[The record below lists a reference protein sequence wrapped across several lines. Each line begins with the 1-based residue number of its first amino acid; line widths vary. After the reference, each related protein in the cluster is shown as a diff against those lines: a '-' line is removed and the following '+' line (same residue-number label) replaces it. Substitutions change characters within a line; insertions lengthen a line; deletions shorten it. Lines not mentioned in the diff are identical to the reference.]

1 MAEGTGSEQ
10 LEKRVDTPE
19 PDPIADRS
27 FSAPLLL
34 FSLLM
39 IGTLVWALYD
49 EVIGQRPW
57 KDFQSDFVS
66 RYSRRLKRIKPQQRN
81 AEAEIKQSD
90 EYVKLNEEVEAAESE
105 TRPRAREI
113 EKQIKQIDRQ
123 VSDITDKF
131 QNTRAWIAAKNYQL
145 ETTES
150 ESSRN
155 GIRRSIEEKKNEP
168 IEVSYHN
175 EQDKEVEAKPTF
187 TQLEEMYNGLRDK
200 KAQLVTELIKLNAP
214 ANEARQKRD
223 HYLQDNLVGLT
234 EQQVGQLINKMDN
247 FEYRIKQI
255 HVAEANIVDRC
266 ESCHLGVREPITLT
280 AARSSIGRK
289 VFVSHPEKDL
299 LKIHDPDRFGCSTC
313 HGGNGRATVSTEK
326 GHGRYEHWLWPL
338 YYKENVQAGC
348 NQCHNADRV
357 TPMAT
362 TLNRGKDL
370 FQNRGCV
377 GCHRYEGFDRD
388 ADALSNARQ
397 SIKQL
402 ELDRETRQRE
412 IAQTRMAA
420 DQAQSD
426 EEAAALLHRVDALR
440 QTISQIDA
448 QIDQYDIRS
457 KYLMQDVKRVGPN
470 LKEVKAKLRR
480 DWIPVWLADPQAFR
494 PGTKMP
500 TFRLD
505 DEEIKALSA
514 FVWQSA
520 LGKDDAERTTISMR
534 VGHQPTGDA
543 AHGKEVFKSIGCLAC
558 HSIDGRAIDMG
569 DQRIG
574 GDFAA
579 DLSRVGEKANYD
591 YIVRWVHNPRERIA
605 PYSPS
610 QKKDLMPADYQ
621 AKNLPFRFGDE
632 FSKSPVDGRELLVQN
647 MTVMPNFRLSDQD
660 ARDVATF
667 LTSWRRALPGY
678 TEPQYPDA
686 SFMDDTELA
695 AKGERL
701 AKSYGCAGCHEI
713 RGLED
718 EQRIGTELTPEGSK
732 PLERLDFALLTEEAK
747 SGIDPFT
754 DKEVA
759 RGEWYD
765 HKGFFEYKLRS
776 PGVYDKGKE
785 RVADQG
791 LRMPNIYLEDRDID
805 ALTTFLLGS
814 VVTSLPQSIRY
825 NPAGGEKQVQDGWWV
840 VQKYNCMGCHNVLI
854 GQDSILMGLPQ
865 YQGADGKEQLP
876 PRLTSEGARVNP
888 DWLLKFLRD
897 PSLTTEAER
906 PQLARTAPAVIRP
919 TAQSLAAHMQGGAA
933 EPQSTQPQSPQTQ
946 STPAQPAAAPPA
958 AAPQPSTAQAAQGG
972 MLMAQPGMNRNGVR
986 RYLKARMPTFNFS
999 PNELQ
1004 AIVNFFMGASSQ
1016 QQPYIPEHLT
1026 PLTADE
1032 QGLARALF
1040 TSNAAPCLKCHMTG
1054 DPGHDALATAP
1065 NFLASAERLKPG
1077 WTQRWLLDPQLIS
1090 PGTSMPSELFKRDD
1104 QKNRWVFNGPT
1115 PPTFQTYE
1123 GDHVALLVRYM
1134 FQLSPD
1140 ETRRLGAGGGAAAP
1154 ATPPPA
1160 TTTAPATGTGQSSL
1174 RLDGKW
1180 RKALASDLRLRRPAH
1195 AP

>member
-19 PDPIADRS
+19 PDPIAERS

-49 EVIGQRPW
+49 EVVGQRPW
-57 KDFQSDFVS
+57 KNLQADFVD

-81 AEAEIKQSD
+81 AEAEVKQSD
-90 EYVKLNEEVEAAESE
+90 EYQQLNAAVLDAEAEVK
-105 TRPRAREI
+105 PRASEI
-113 EKQIKQIDRQ
+113 EKQVKQIDTQ
-123 VSDITDKF
+123 VAEITEPF
-131 QNTRAWIAAKNYQL
+131 QNARAYVSAKNYEL
-145 ETTES
+145 ETTSSES
-150 ESSRN
+150 EKSD
-155 GIRRSIEEKKNEP
+155 IREEIEKYKNQP
-168 IEVSYHN
+168 IEVTYHD
-175 EQDKEVEAKPTF
+175 ETGKEVDAKPTF
-187 TQLEEMYNGLRDK
+187 NELEELYNRLRDT

-214 ANEARQKRD
+214 ATEARQKRD
-223 HYLQDNLVGLT
+223 EYLQDNLVGLT
-234 EQQVGQLINKMDN
+234 EQQVSQLITKMDS
-247 FEYRIKQI
+247 FDYRIRQI

-266 ESCHLGVREPITLT
+266 ESCHLGTREPITLT
-280 AARSSIGRK
+280 AARSSIGKR

-299 LKIHDPDRFGCSTC
+299 LKIHDPERFGCSTC
-313 HGGNGRATVSTEK
+313 HGGNGRATVSAEK
-326 GHGRYEHWLWPL
+326 GHGRYKHWLWPL

-362 TLNRGKDL
+362 VLNHGKDL

-388 ADALSNARQ
+388 ADALSTARQ

-402 ELDRETRQRE
+402 ELERDTRQRE
-412 IAQTRMAA
+412 IAQTRVAA
-420 DQAQSD
+420 DTAQTD
-426 EEAAALLHRVDALR
+426 EEAARLLGRVDALR
-440 QTISQIDA
+440 QMISQIDA
-448 QIDQYDIRS
+448 QIDQYDLQS

-470 LKEVKAKLRR
+470 LKEIKAKLNR
-480 DWIPVWLADPQAFR
+480 DWIPMWLTDPQAFR

-514 FVWQSA
+514 FLWQSA
-520 LGKDDAERTTISMR
+520 LGKDDAERATISTR
-534 VGHQPTGDA
+534 VARQPAGND
-543 AHGKEVFKSIGCLAC
+543 AHGKELFKSIGCLAC

-569 DQRIG
+569 DQKTG

-591 YIVRWVHNPRERIA
+591 YIVRWVHNPRERIS

-610 QKKDLMPADYQ
+610 QKKDLLLSDYQ
-621 AKNLPFRFGDE
+621 AKNLPFKFGDE
-632 FSKSPVDGRELLVQN
+632 LSKSPLDGREMLVQN

-660 ARDVATF
+660 ARDIATF
-667 LTSWRRALPGY
+667 LMNWRRNLPSY
-678 TEPQYPDA
+678 KLPQYPDA
-686 SFMDDTELA
+686 SYMEDSQLA
-695 AKGERL
+695 AKGAKL
-701 AKSYGCAGCHEI
+701 AKDYGCAGCHEI

-732 PLERLDFALLTEEAK
+732 PLERLDFALLTEDAK
-747 SGIDPFT
+747 MGVDPFT
-754 DKEVA
+754 EKEIA
-759 RGEWYD
+759 RGKWYD

-776 PGVYDKGKE
+776 PGVYEKGKE
-785 RVADQG
+785 RVADQI
-791 LRMPNIYLEDRDID
+791 LRMPNIYLEDKDID

-825 NPAGGEKQVQDGWWV
+825 NPEGQQKQVQDGWWV

-854 GQDSILMGLPQ
+854 GQDSVLMGLPM

-888 DWLLKFLRD
+888 DWLLNFLRD
-897 PSLTTEAER
+897 PSLTAEAER
-906 PQLARTAPAVIRP
+906 GSLARQTSAPVRP
-919 TAQSLAAHMQGGAA
+919 TAQTLAAHMQGGAA
-933 EPQSTQPQSPQTQ
+933 QHQSTGAQPVGPLAQPTMQ
-946 STPAQPAAAPPA
+946 AQPAPGPA
-958 AAPQPSTAQAAQGG
+958 TQGG
-972 MLMAQPGMNRNGVR
+972 PLEPQPGMNRNGVR

-1004 AIVNFFMGASSQ
+1004 ALVNFFMGASSQ
-1016 QQPYIPEHLT
+1016 QQPHIPETLA

-1065 NFLASAERLKPG
+1065 NFLASAERLKPA
-1077 WTQRWLLDPQLIS
+1077 WTERWLLDPQLIS
-1090 PGTSMPSELFKRDD
+1090 PGTSMPSELFKHDD
-1104 QKNRWVFNGPT
+1104 QNNRWVFNGPT
-1115 PPTFQTYE
+1115 PPAFQSYE

-1134 FQLSPD
+1134 FQLSPE
-1140 ETRRLGAGGGAAAP
+1140 ETRRLGTGGGASAAP
-1154 ATPPPA
+1154 ATAAPA
-1160 TTTAPATGTGQSSL
+1160 TTAPASGPTQTSMVFGFDK
-1174 RLDGKW
+1174 RW
-1180 RKALASDLRLRRPAH
+1180 RKAVSINLKPVGPVRAEFR
-1195 AP
+1195 

>member
-27 FSAPLLL
+27 FSMPLLL

-39 IGTLVWALYD
+39 IATLVWALYD
-49 EVIGQRPW
+49 EVVGQRPW
-57 KDFQSDFVS
+57 KDLQADFVD

-81 AEAEIKQSD
+81 AEAEVKQSD
-90 EYVKLNEEVEAAESE
+90 EYRQLNDDVLAAENSVKTE
-105 TRPRAREI
+105 TTEI
-113 EKQIKQIDRQ
+113 QRRIAQIDRA
-123 VSDITDKF
+123 VSDITEPF
-131 QNTRAWIAAKNYQL
+131 QNARAWIAAKNYEMEVTPSDSGKNSIREDIAERNKQPIAVAYHD
-145 ETTES
+145 ES
-150 ESSRN
+150 GRM
-155 GIRRSIEEKKNEP
+155 
-168 IEVSYHN
+168 
-175 EQDKEVEAKPTF
+175 VEAEPTF
-187 TQLEEMYNGLRDK
+187 HELEAMYNKLRDE
-200 KAQLVTELIKLNAP
+200 KAQKVTELIKLQAP

-223 HYLQDNLVGLT
+223 KYLQDNLVGLT
-234 EQQVGQLINKMDN
+234 EQQVSQLITKMDN

-266 ESCHLGVREPITLT
+266 ESCHLGTREPITLT

-299 LKIHDPDRFGCSTC
+299 LQIHDPDRFGCSTC
-313 HGGNGRATVSTEK
+313 HGGNGRATVSAEK
-326 GHGRYEHWLWPL
+326 GHGRYKHWLWPL

-348 NQCHNADRV
+348 NQCHSADRV

-362 TLNRGKDL
+362 VLNRGKDL

-388 ADALSNARQ
+388 ADALSGARQ

-402 ELDRETRQRE
+402 ELERDARLRE
-412 IAQTRMAA
+412 ITQTRLAADTAQT
-420 DQAQSD
+420 D
-426 EEAAALLHRVDALR
+426 EEASRLLARVDALR
-440 QTISQIDA
+440 QMISQIDA
-448 QIDQYDIRS
+448 QIDQHDLQS

-470 LKEVKAKLRR
+470 LKEIKAKLNKN
-480 DWIPVWLADPQAFR
+480 WIPVWLSDPQAFR

-500 TFRLD
+500 TFRLSD
-505 DEEIKALSA
+505 DEVKALSA
-514 FVWQSA
+514 FLWQSA
-520 LGKDDAERTTISMR
+520 LGKDDAERATITMR
-534 VGHQPTGDA
+534 VARQPAGNE
-543 AHGKEVFKSIGCLAC
+543 AHGKELFRSIGCLGC

-569 DQRIG
+569 DQKIG

-591 YIVRWVHNPRERIA
+591 YIVRWVHNPRERIS

-610 QKKDLMPADYQ
+610 QKKDLLPADYQ

-632 FSKSPVDGRELLVQN
+632 SSKSPVDGRELLVQN

-660 ARDVATF
+660 ARDIATF
-667 LTSWRRALPGY
+667 LMNWRRAMPGY
-678 TEPQYPDA
+678 NQPQYPDA
-686 SFMDDTELA
+686 SFMDDTELFA
-695 AKGERL
+695 RGAKL
-701 AKSYGCAGCHEI
+701 AKDYGCAGCHEI
-713 RGLED
+713 RGFED

-732 PLERLDFALLTEEAK
+732 PLERLDFALLTEDAK
-747 SGIDPFT
+747 MGVDPFT
-754 DKEVA
+754 GKDVS
-759 RGEWYD
+759 RGKWYD

-776 PGVYDKGKE
+776 PGVYEKGKE
-785 RVADQG
+785 RVEDQV
-791 LRMPNIYLEDRDID
+791 LRMPNIYLEDKDID

-825 NPAGGEKQVQDGWWV
+825 NPEGSYKQVQDGWWV

-854 GQDSILMGLPQ
+854 GRDSTLMGLPM

-888 DWLLKFLRD
+888 DWLLKFLHD
-897 PSLTTEAER
+897 PSLTTDAER
-906 PQLARTAPAVIRP
+906 GTLGRQPVGPVRTAAPQPPAV
-919 TAQSLAAHMQGGAA
+919 
-933 EPQSTQPQSPQTQ
+933 
-946 STPAQPAAAPPA
+946 QPAAAQPQPARAQQEGTLGPLTQAPPPA
-958 AAPQPSTAQAAQGG
+958 VQGG
-972 MLMAQPGMNRNGVR
+972 ALLPQPGMNRNGVR

-1004 AIVNFFMGASSQ
+1004 ALVNFFMGASMQ
-1016 QQPYIPEHLT
+1016 QQPHIPEPLA

-1065 NFLASAERLKPG
+1065 NFLASAERLKPA
-1077 WTQRWLLDPQLIS
+1077 WTERWLLDPQLIS
-1090 PGTSMPSELFKRDD
+1090 PGTSMPSELFKHDE
-1104 QKNRWVFNGPT
+1104 QKDRWVFNGPT
-1115 PPTFQTYE
+1115 PPAFQSYE
-1123 GDHVALLVRYM
+1123 GDHVNLLVRYM

-1140 ETRRLGAGGGAAAP
+1140 ETRRLGTGGSPAAPQATPATGAPAAGAP
-1154 ATPPPA
+1154 AT
-1160 TTTAPATGTGQSSL
+1160 APGQTS
-1174 RLDGKW
+1174 RRFDRHW
-1180 RKALASDLRLRRPAH
+1180 RKTLASMKGPLRVP
-1195 AP
+1195 